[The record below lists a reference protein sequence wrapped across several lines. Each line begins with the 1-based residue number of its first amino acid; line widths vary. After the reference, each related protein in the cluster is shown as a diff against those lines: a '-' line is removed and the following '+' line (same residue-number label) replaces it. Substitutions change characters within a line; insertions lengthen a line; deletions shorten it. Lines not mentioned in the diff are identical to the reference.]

1 MTDYHTLNIH
11 QKMRI
16 LIQEMVDKELHLDD
30 ALSEFKKLYISA
42 ASAKYKGVKIHV
54 AEALGIHRNT
64 LNNLIKKL
72 KIK

>member
-1 MTDYHTLNIH
+1 MTDYHSLNIH

-16 LIQEMVDKELHLDD
+16 LIQEMVDKELPLDD
-30 ALSEFKKLYISA
+30 ALCEFRKLYISA
-42 ASAKYKGVKIHV
+42 ASAKYNGVKIRI

-64 LNNLIKKL
+64 LNHLVNKL